1 VRLQLDYGAYSTL
14 DPTEEIK
21 PLDLLLHLVVAG
33 KMDPWEIDLVE
44 ITDRF
49 MAKLEEFRE
58 LDLRLSARTILAG
71 SVLVRLKSEAILQPD
86 NVDLDEEEAIELRE
100 KYNILPLIPPIRRIS
115 TKTTLPQLF
124 EALLDALEEE
134 RYKKELVLA
143 AMDEPEERTI
153 LLDEDRIDVR
163 ESVRRLY
170 DVIVEMWGELKSVT
184 FNGIL
189 IGSEPIAVCRT
200 FLYIL
205 FLVKDGKIR
214 IWQEDF
220 FGDIYVE
227 PIVSG
232 GENGGS

>member
-1 VRLQLDYGAYSTL
+1 L
-14 DPTEEIK
+14 EK
-21 PLDLLLHLVVAG
+21 LV
-33 KMDPWEIDLVE
+33 
-44 ITDRF
+44 
-49 MAKLEEFRE
+49 EFRE
-58 LDLRLSARTILAG
+58 MDLRLSARTILAG

-100 KYNILPLIPPIRRIS
+100 KYNILPLIPPIRRIN

-163 ESVRRLY
+163 ESVKRLY
-170 DVIVEMWGELKSVT
+170 DVIVDMWKELERVT
-184 FNGIL
+184 FQGIL
-189 IGSEPIAVCRT
+189 IGPEPIAMCRT
-200 FLYIL
+200 FLYLL

-220 FGDIYVE
+220 FGEIFVE
-227 PIVSG
+227 PIVDG

>member
-1 VRLQLDYGAYSTL
+1 MRLELDYGTF
-14 DPTEEIK
+14 DPSEEVK

-33 KMDPWEIDLVE
+33 KMDPWDIDVAEIS
-44 ITDRF
+44 DRY
-49 MAKLEEFRE
+49 MQKLEEFRE
-58 LDLRLSARTILAG
+58 MDLRISARAVLAG
-71 SVLVRLKSEAILQPD
+71 SILVRLKSEAILQSDTP
-86 NVDLDEEEAIELRE
+86 DLDEEDAIELRE
-100 KYNILPLIPPIRRIS
+100 KYNILPLLPPIRRVN

-134 RYKKELVLA
+134 RYKQELVLA

-153 LLDEDRIDVR
+153 HLDEDRVDVR

-170 DVIVEMWGELKSVT
+170 DTIIEASSRVDRVT
-184 FNGIL
+184 FSGIIIGNGPL
-189 IGSEPIAVCRT
+189 MLCRT

-220 FGDIYVE
+220 FGEIFIE
-227 PIVSG
+227 PVNS
-232 GENGGS
+232 ED